1 MFLPMVT
8 IFFTFDD
15 IQRKIIPFDLLNH
28 DLPDFA
34 DTYRIVP
41 VNDDLFWFIRKTE
54 YALVEFNQNRYSVK
68 TVFHIA
74 FLITLQMK
82 ERANVYVSDYGSSYF
97 CLNGGIGKYK
107 LSDGMVP
114 DKIDLQISSVTYHNR
129 KNDQTLY
136 LDLNKKKQLL
146 TFNPTTLDFSLCIL
160 SSRNKFSVS
169 NVYCM
174 DTITAA

>member
-1 MFLPMVT
+1 MENHLSFDTEQKSTLHPIKVMKLRGRVVFT
-8 IFFTFDD
+8 DGYHFFTFDD

-129 KNDQTLY
+129 KRSNTL
-136 LDLNKKKQLL
+136 
-146 TFNPTTLDFSLCIL
+146 S
-160 SSRNKFSVS
+160 
-169 NVYCM
+169 
-174 DTITAA
+174 